1 MASFPKRRVPMARLL
16 PDTIVPSNTDICDAA
31 QSFYLAEHP
40 WAGPS
45 HQYSRRHLDI
55 LGRVIYKER
64 VG

>member
-1 MASFPKRRVPMARLL
+1 M
-16 PDTIVPSNTDICDAA
+16 IVTDDPNTDICDAA